1 MKEVKEIS
9 EKEFMENYKEQTPK
23 EEPTKVIN
31 KDNNINFK
39 DLTDVDL
46 QFLASSG
53 KLTDSQLE
61 QVNNEIMNREKVDSF
76 VDSYE
81 KPKIFQ
87 KKYNGFSSLVFLCL
101 VTGIGGMSIFLYILL
116 MVG

>member
-23 EEPTKVIN
+23 EEPTKVVN

-81 KPKIFQ
+81 KPKILWEFCVEKRNNGV
-87 KKYNGFSSLVFLCL
+87 KKR
-101 VTGIGGMSIFLYILL
+101 
-116 MVG
+116 

>member
-23 EEPTKVIN
+23 EEPTKVVN

-46 QFLASSG
+46 QFLAS
-53 KLTDSQLE
+53 
-61 QVNNEIMNREKVDSF
+61 
-76 VDSYE
+76 
-81 KPKIFQ
+81 
-87 KKYNGFSSLVFLCL
+87 
-101 VTGIGGMSIFLYILL
+101 
-116 MVG
+116 